1 MKNLD
6 VCKVNNSGLN
16 GQIWVF
22 STFVMSKVKVLDD
35 YRARKAFASDE
46 LSP

>member
-6 VCKVNNSGLN
+6 VCKANNSGLN

-22 STFVMSKVKVLDD
+22 STFVMSKVG
-35 YRARKAFASDE
+35 
-46 LSP
+46 